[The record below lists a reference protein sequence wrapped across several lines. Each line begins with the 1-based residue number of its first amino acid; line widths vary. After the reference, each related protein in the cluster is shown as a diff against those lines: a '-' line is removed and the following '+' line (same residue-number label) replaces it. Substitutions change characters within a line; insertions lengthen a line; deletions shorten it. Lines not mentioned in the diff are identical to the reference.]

1 MKTTLNQIIDIL
13 DCDGLDEALIA
24 LDQAQGHDRE
34 IRLYASWCARQVE
47 SLMTDKRSISA
58 LDVAERYANGLATA
72 DELSLASV
80 AADAA
85 ATDVSADVARAMQW
99 AVEWNAAQDAGLAAA
114 LAATSCVAATLAAR
128 NAACYAVGAAAGAAG
143 TESADQWD
151 AAEAAREA
159 QGMRL
164 REVCAAID

>member
-1 MKTTLNQIIDIL
+1 MNTTLNQISAIL
-13 DCDGLDEALIA
+13 NNMGLDEALMS
-24 LDQAQGHDRE
+24 LDQAQGLDSE
-34 IRLYASWCARQVE
+34 TRLYAVWCARQVE
-47 SLMTDKRSISA
+47 HLMTDKRSIAA
-58 LDVAERYANGLATA
+58 LDVAERFATGLANA
-72 DELSLASV
+72 DELDIALD

-85 ATDVSADVARAMQW
+85 ATDVSADVAKAMQW

-159 QGMRL
+159 QEKRL